1 MEAVMTQH
9 IVMTPGVVGGR
20 PRIKGHR
27 IRVIDV
33 VDWCVHGGATVDEYI
48 EQFPQL
54 TRAEVHA
61 ALAFYYD
68 NVQMIEDDY
77 VRGREIIER
86 FKRDFPD
93 RVRYPRSEE

>member
-9 IVMTPGVVGGR
+9 IVMTPGVCGGR
-20 PRIKGHR
+20 PRIDGHR

-33 VDWCVHGGATVDEYI
+33 VSWCVYGDATIDEYI

-68 NVQMIEDDY
+68 NVQMIEDDA
-77 VRGREIIER
+77 EAH
-86 FKRDFPD
+86 KRAEEDFRRD
-93 RVRYPRSEE
+93 YPHLVGNP